1 MVAVAIREADFEAS
15 VSTDQLRLCGTA
27 NGRSAE
33 QLERLITDT
42 HRALTEAGTTE
53 FNVDLRELALL
64 SESCFDVFVMWIGL
78 IQLLPPDKRYRL
90 QFAIDPDVGWQRR
103 SVVTLSSV
111 AAGVVKLES

>member
-1 MVAVAIREADFEAS
+1 VVAVAIREMDFEAS
-15 VSTDQLRLCGTA
+15 VDADQLRLCGTA

-42 HRALTEAGTTE
+42 HRSLIEAGTTE
-53 FNVDLRELALL
+53 FSVDLREVALL

-78 IQLLPPDKRYRL
+78 IQMLPPDKRYRL
-90 QFAIDPDVGWQRR
+90 QFAIDPALAWQRR

-111 AAGVVKLES
+111 AAGIVKLES